1 MKIYDVEQGSEE
13 WFAIKAG
20 HLSAHNFH
28 KILSPTGKPSTQVE
42 KYLYQV
48 AGEAVL
54 GYQEEGYTNQW
65 MTRGLE
71 LEAEARE
78 LYKFLTGNEVRQVG
92 FVELN
97 DFIGCSPDGLIGDD
111 GGLEIKCPALATHVK
126 YLLDN
131 KIPTEYIPQV
141 QGNMY
146 VTGRKWWAFMS
157 YYPGLE
163 PLLLRVERDEEY
175 INKLEES
182 LSGAVERLKKIIEKI
197 GRQS

>member
-1 MKIYDVEQGSEE
+1 MIIHRCEQGTDE
-13 WFAIKAG
+13 WFAVKAG

-28 KILSPTGKPSTQVE
+28 KILSPTGKPSTQAE

-54 GYQEEGYTNQW
+54 GHQEEGYTNQW
-65 MTRGLE
+65 MARGLE
-71 LEAEARE
+71 LEDEARKFYE
-78 LYKFLTGNEVRQVG
+78 LVTGYEVEQVG

-97 DFIGCSPDGLIGDD
+97 DFIGCSPDGLIGED

-126 YLLDN
+126 YLLDK

-141 QGNMY
+141 QGNLY
-146 VTGRKWWAFMS
+146 VTGRKWWDFLS

-175 INKLEES
+175 IGKLGKS
-182 LSGAVERLKKIIEKI
+182 LNMAVERLKEIIEKI
-197 GRQS
+197 RR